1 MGESKLRWYIVRVQ
15 GGKEKKVQ
23 EYIQNEIRR
32 AGKEDFVTDV
42 LIPTEKVIQVKN
54 GKRVTVEKICFSQ
67 YVFIEANLT
76 PEIQHLIK
84 DIPFVA
90 GFLTKDLKTREP
102 YPLPEAEINQILGK
116 FDEWLGQEGQEAT
129 PFKAGDK
136 VKVVDGPFK
145 GFNGDVEELLE
156 DKKKLKVMVKIF
168 GRPTTLELN
177 FVQVVKE

>member
-1 MGESKLRWYIVRVQ
+1 MGESKLRWYVVRVQ

-32 AGKEDFVTDV
+32 AGKEDAVTQV
-42 LIPTEKVIQVKN
+42 LIPTEKVLQVKN
-54 GKRVTVEKICFSQ
+54 GKRVTTEKICFSQ

-76 PEIQHLIK
+76 PEIQHLIR

-90 GFLTKDLKTREP
+90 GFLTKDHKSREP
-102 YPLPEAEINQILGK
+102 YPLPDAEINQILGK
-116 FDEWLGQEGQEAT
+116 VDEWIGSEEENTTSFMVGEPVQ
-129 PFKAGDK
+129 
-136 VKVVDGPFK
+136 VIDGPFN
-145 GFNGDVEELLE
+145 GFNGNVEEVLE

>member
-1 MGESKLRWYIVRVQ
+1 MGESKLKWYIVRVQ

-23 EYIQNEIRR
+23 EYILNEIRR
-32 AGKEDFVTDV
+32 AGKEDFVNQV

-76 PEIQHLIK
+76 AEVEHLIR

-90 GFLTKDLKTREP
+90 GFLSSNPKDKKP
-102 YPLPEAEINQILGK
+102 FPLPDAEINQILGK
-116 FDEWLGQEGQEAT
+116 VDEWLEKDEENAT
-129 PFKAGDK
+129 SF
-136 VKVVDGPFK
+136 VVGEPVQVIDGPFN
-145 GFNGDVEELLE
+145 GFSGNIEEVLE